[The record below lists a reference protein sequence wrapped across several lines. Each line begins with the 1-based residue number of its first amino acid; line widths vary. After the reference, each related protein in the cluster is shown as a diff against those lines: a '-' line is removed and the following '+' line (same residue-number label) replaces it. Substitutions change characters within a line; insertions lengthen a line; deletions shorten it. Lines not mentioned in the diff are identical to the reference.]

1 MPDAET
7 NAVPSTA
14 PAPAADVRL
23 ALIGAGAIGR
33 MHMDVLAR
41 GGCGTLCGIAD
52 PSDSARDLAAQAG
65 VPWFADHRDLLDT
78 VRPDGAIVAT
88 PNDSHAPVTLDCIAR
103 GVAVLVEK
111 PVADTVEAARTMAAA
126 SGAAGVPVLVGH
138 HRRHSPIIRRAR
150 AAIRDGMLGRPVS
163 AAVMATFLKGD
174 SYFSAAWR
182 RQAGGGPV
190 LINMIHD
197 IDLLRFLLGEIAE
210 VQAIR
215 SNAVRGFEV
224 EDTAAAVFRMRSGV
238 LATITLSDT
247 AACPWNWDLLSGE
260 WESLAKSEGA
270 DSHFITG
277 TEGSLTLPR
286 LTFHSY
292 RGVTGEPGWRSPL
305 GTETLPVEH
314 GSPYVLQLRHFARV
328 IRGEEAPVITAA
340 DAART
345 LAAATAV
352 LTAADRGPQVF
363 ADDGLSTRAAAFG
376 ERVCL

>member
-1 MPDAET
+1 MSDAEA
-7 NAVPSTA
+7 NALPFATA
-14 PAPAADVRL
+14 PLGDVRL
-23 ALIGAGAIGR
+23 ALVGAGAIGR

-52 PSDSARDLAAQAG
+52 PSDTARDLAAQAG
-65 VPWFADHRDLLDT
+65 VPWFADYRDLLDT

-88 PNDSHAPVTLDCIAR
+88 PNDTHAPVTLDCVSR

-126 SGAAGVPVLVGH
+126 SRAAGVPVLVGH
-138 HRRHSPIIRRAR
+138 HRRHNPIIRRAR
-150 AAIRDGMLGRPVS
+150 AAIHDGMLGRPVS
-163 AAVMATFLKGD
+163 ATVMATFLKGQ

-182 RQAGGGPV
+182 RQAGGGPI

-215 SNAVRGFEV
+215 SNAVRGFAV
-224 EDTAAAVFRMRSGV
+224 EDTAAVVFRMRSGV

-260 WESLAKSEGA
+260 WDSLARSEGA

-277 TEGSLTLPR
+277 TEGALTLPR

-292 RGVTGEPGWRSPL
+292 RGVAGEPGWRSPIN
-305 GTETLPVEH
+305 TETLPVEH
-314 GSPYVLQLRHFARV
+314 DSPYARQLRHFARV
-328 IRGEEAPVITAA
+328 IRGDEVPVITAA

-345 LAAATAV
+345 LAAAVAV
-352 LTAADRGPQVF
+352 LAAADHGPQVF
-363 ADDGLSTRAAAFG
+363 DDDGLSTRPVSYG